1 LMEERDTML
10 EPGQR
15 TESNFLDLPN
25 FHDDEEFE
33 DDHLQPSRPWW
44 RRPKGIAVI
53 AGVLLLALLVG
64 SFALIRSRPTPITY
78 QYATV
83 ATGNLATT
91 VSSTGS
97 VQAALYN
104 VSFSGSG
111 TISEI
116 DVKVGQQVKAG
127 QVLAKLDSTSLQDAV
142 NQAQLQ
148 ADQAYDTEQQAL
160 AKCTSEGANAP
171 PDCVDLAENQ
181 YAAAL
186 QSLQTAK
193 NNLANDTLKAPHA
206 GTVTTI
212 NGVVGGT
219 PGSSNTTS
227 SSSSSSSSGGTF
239 IQIADLTSLQVL
251 ASVNEADIGSLAVNQ
266 PVTFTVS
273 AYSGRIFRGVI
284 SNISPIGQSSSNVV
298 TYPVTIDVSSIPS
311 SSTATA
317 SGSTSSSVAGSD
329 VLLPGMTA
337 SLTIITAQRTG
348 VLLLPA
354 SALTFAR
361 SAAALTGRGV
371 LSRTQSVAA
380 LTQARR
386 MLNSL
391 LASNPTAQQD
401 KPSATLVVERVN
413 GKWVAK
419 PVILGLSN
427 GTNYEV
433 LAGLSSGERVV
444 IGETG
449 GSVTPVAASSTGAGG
464 GGGFGGGGFGGGR
477 GGGGFGG
484 GGGGG
489 GGGG

>member
-1 LMEERDTML
+1 MEERDTML
-10 EPGQR
+10 EPGQH
-15 TESNFLDLPN
+15 TETNLLDLPN

-33 DDHLQPSRPWW
+33 DDLPQPSRPWW

-53 AGVLLLALLVG
+53 AGVLLIAVLVG
-64 SFALIRSRPTPITY
+64 SFALIRGRPRPITY

-83 ATGNLATT
+83 ATGNLVTT

-97 VQAALYN
+97 VQAALYTVN
-104 VSFSGSG
+104 FSGSG
-111 TISEI
+111 TISQI
-116 DVKVGQQVKAG
+116 DVKVGQQVRTG

-160 AKCTSEGANAP
+160 ARCSAEGANAP

-206 GTVTTI
+206 GTVTVI

-219 PGSSNTTS
+219 PGTSNTTA
-227 SSSSSSSSGGTF
+227 SSSSSSSGSGGGAF

-251 ASVNEADIGSLAVNQ
+251 ASVNEADIGTVALNQ
-266 PVTFTVS
+266 PVMFTVS
-273 AYSGRIFRGVI
+273 AYSTRVFRGVI
-284 SNISPIGQSSSNVV
+284 SSISPIGQSSSSVV
-298 TYPVTIDVSSIPS
+298 TYPVTIGVSSTS
-311 SSTATA
+311 SSSAA
-317 SGSTSSSVAGSD
+317 GSGSTSSSAAGTD

-337 SLTIITAQRTG
+337 SVTIITAQRTG
-348 VLLLPA
+348 VLLLPT

-361 SAAALTGRGV
+361 TAAAVTGGGLLTRA
-371 LSRTQSVAA
+371 QSLAA
-380 LTQARR
+380 LTQARQ
-386 MLNSL
+386 MLNTL
-391 LASNPTAQQD
+391 VASNPNAQED
-401 KPSATLVVERVN
+401 KPTATLVVERSN

-419 PVILGLSN
+419 PVIPGLSN
-427 GTNYEV
+427 GTDYEV
-433 LAGLSSGERVV
+433 LAGLSSGEQVV
-444 IGETG
+444 IGEIG
-449 GSVTPVAASSTGAGG
+449 GNVTPVAASGGTGTGSG
-464 GGGFGGGGFGGGR
+464 RGGFGGGGFGGGGR
-477 GGGGFGG
+477 GG

-489 GGGG
+489 GG